1 MEKNILLI
9 VDDQEINR
17 MLLSEIFSDGNYRIE
32 EAANGQEALELV
44 EKHGGEIAAM
54 LLDLLMPVMD
64 GHELLHIMNEKGL
77 LSSIPVFI
85 ITAEADMES
94 HQKAYDLGAVDVIRK
109 PFMPQFM
116 KRRIKNVIEMYR
128 MREQL
133 LVIVEEQEVRLDE
146 QARRLREQT
155 EKLMAVNSS
164 IIEMLATTIEFRDCE
179 SGEHVRRI
187 RTLTL
192 LLLRHYI
199 RKYPDCEV
207 GSDQLS
213 LIADASVLHDIGK
226 IAIPDSIL
234 CKPGRLTPEEFAVMK
249 EHTVRG
255 CKILEQIP
263 HLLDSKLYHYCYD
276 ICRHHH
282 ERWDGKGYPDGL
294 KGNEIAIWS
303 QVVALADVYDAL
315 VSERVY
321 KAAYTHAQAVEM
333 IVNGECG
340 SFNPDVLTCFRE
352 VEPEIKNFYGSS
364 ADSAKA
370 VGAIG

>member
-17 MLLSEIFSDGNYRIE
+17 MLLSEIFSDGDYQIE

-44 EKHGGEIAAM
+44 EKHGDGIVAM

-64 GHELLHIMNEKGL
+64 GYELLHAMDEKRL

-85 ITAEADMES
+85 ITAEADTES
-94 HQKAYDLGAVDVIRK
+94 HIKAYDLGAVDVIRK
-109 PFMPQFM
+109 PFMPQFL
-116 KRRIKNVIEMYR
+116 KRRIRNVIELYR

-146 QARRLREQT
+146 QAKRLREQT
-155 EKLMAVNSS
+155 DRLMAFNSS

-187 RTLTL
+187 RTMTL

-199 RKYPDCEV
+199 RQHPDCGIET
-207 GSDQLS
+207 DQLR
-213 LIADASVLHDIGK
+213 LIADAAVLHDIGK

-234 CKPGRLTPEEFAVMK
+234 CKPGRLTPEEFTVMK

-263 HLLDSKLYHYCYD
+263 HLLDSNLYRYCYD

-321 KAAYTHAQAVEM
+321 KAAYSHDQAVEM
-333 IVNGECG
+333 VTNGECG

-352 VEPEIKNFYGSS
+352 VEPEIESFYSS
-364 ADSAKA
+364 GVDSEKA
-370 VGAIG
+370 VSEIV

>member
-17 MLLSEIFSDGNYRIE
+17 MLLSEIFSDGGYQIE
-32 EAANGQEALELV
+32 EAENGQEALEMI
-44 EKHGGEIAAM
+44 EKHKDGIVAM

-64 GHELLHIMNEKGL
+64 GYELLHVMDEKRL

-94 HQKAYDLGAVDVIRK
+94 HKKAYDLGAVDVIRK
-109 PFMPQFM
+109 PFMPQFL
-116 KRRIKNVIEMYR
+116 KRRIKNVIELYR

-146 QARRLREQT
+146 QAKRLREQT
-155 EKLMAVNSS
+155 EKLVAVNSS

-199 RKYPDCEV
+199 RKNPDCGI
-207 GSDQLS
+207 GSDQLR
-213 LIADASVLHDIGK
+213 LIADAAVLHDIGK

-234 CKPGRLTPEEFAVMK
+234 CKPGRLTTEEFTIMK

-263 HLLDSKLYHYCYD
+263 HLLDSNLYHYCYD

-294 KGNEIAIWS
+294 KGDEIAIWS

-321 KAAYTHAQAVEM
+321 KAAYTHDQAVGM
-333 IVNGECG
+333 ILNGECG
-340 SFNPDVLTCFRE
+340 SFNPDVLTCFQE
-352 VEPEIKNFYGSS
+352 VEPEIKGFYSGGV
-364 ADSAKA
+364 DSEKA
-370 VGAIG
+370 ICETV

>member
-17 MLLSEIFSDGNYRIE
+17 MLLSEIFTDGDYQIE
-32 EAANGQEALELV
+32 EAANGQEALDLV
-44 EKHGGEIAAM
+44 EKYGDRIVAM
-54 LLDLLMPVMD
+54 LLDLMMPVMD
-64 GHELLHIMNEKGL
+64 GHELLRIMDDKGM

-85 ITAEADMES
+85 ITAESDTES
-94 HQKAYDLGAVDVIRK
+94 HKKAYDLGAVDVIRK
-109 PFMPQFM
+109 PFMPQFL
-116 KRRIKNVIEMYR
+116 KRRVRNVIEMYR

-133 LVIVEEQEVRLDE
+133 LVIVEEQEVRLEE

-199 RKYPDCEV
+199 RKHPDCGI
-207 GSDQLS
+207 GSDQLR
-213 LIADASVLHDIGK
+213 LIADAAVLHDIGK
-226 IAIPDSIL
+226 IAIPDNIL
-234 CKPGRLTPEEFAVMK
+234 CKPGRLTPEEFAIMK

-263 HLLDSKLYHYCYD
+263 HLLDSNLYHYCYD

-282 ERWDGKGYPDGL
+282 ERWDGRGYPDGL
-294 KGNEIAIWS
+294 KGDEIAIWA

-321 KAAYTHAQAVEM
+321 KAAYTHDQAVGM
-333 IVNGECG
+333 IVGGECG
-340 SFNPDVLTCFRE
+340 SFNPAVLTCFRE
-352 VEPEIKNFYGSS
+352 VEPEIKSFYGSS
-364 ADSAKA
+364 VDPVKA
-370 VGAIG
+370 VGEIV

>member
-17 MLLSEIFSDGNYRIE
+17 MLLSEIFSDGDYQIE
-32 EAANGQEALELV
+32 EAANGREALKLI
-44 EKHGGEIAAM
+44 EKYEDGIAAI

-64 GHELLHIMNEKGL
+64 GYELLRTMDEKGL
-77 LSSIPVFI
+77 ISEIPVFI
-85 ITAEADMES
+85 ITAETDEQS
-94 HQKAYDLGAVDVIRK
+94 HKKAYDLGAVDVIRK
-109 PFMPQFM
+109 PFMPQFL
-116 KRRIKNVIEMYR
+116 KRRIKNVIELYR

-146 QARRLREQT
+146 QAKRLREQADR
-155 EKLMAVNSS
+155 LMAVNSS

-187 RTLTL
+187 RTMTL

-199 RKYPDCEV
+199 RKHPDC
-207 GSDQLS
+207 GISSDQLR
-213 LIADASVLHDIGK
+213 LIADAAVLHDIGK

-234 CKPGRLTPEEFAVMK
+234 CKPGRLTPEEFEVMK

-263 HLLDSKLYHYCYD
+263 HLLDSNLYRYCYD

-294 KGNEIAIWS
+294 KGDEIAIWS
-303 QVVALADVYDAL
+303 QVVAIADVYDAL

-321 KAAYTHAQAVEM
+321 KAAYSHDKAVEM
-333 IVNGECG
+333 ILNGECG

-352 VEPEIKNFYGSS
+352 VEPEIKLFYSS
-364 ADSAKA
+364 GVDSEKAADVKH
-370 VGAIG
+370 

>member
-17 MLLSEIFSDGNYRIE
+17 MLLSEIFTDGDYQIE
-32 EAANGQEALELV
+32 EAANGQEALDLV
-44 EKHGGEIAAM
+44 EKYGDRIVAM

-64 GHELLHIMNEKGL
+64 GHELLRIMDDKGM
-77 LSSIPVFI
+77 LSAIPVFI
-85 ITAEADMES
+85 ITAESDTES
-94 HQKAYDLGAVDVIRK
+94 HKKAYDLGAVDVIRK
-109 PFMPQFM
+109 PFMPQFL
-116 KRRIKNVIEMYR
+116 KRRIRNVIEMYR

-133 LVIVEEQEVRLDE
+133 LVIVEEQEVRLEE

-199 RKYPDCEV
+199 RKYPDCGI

-213 LIADASVLHDIGK
+213 LIADAAVLHDIGK
-226 IAIPDSIL
+226 IAIPDNIL
-234 CKPGRLTPEEFAVMK
+234 CKPGRLTPEEFAIMK

-263 HLLDSKLYHYCYD
+263 HLLDSNLYHYCYD

-294 KGNEIAIWS
+294 KGDEIAIWA

-321 KAAYTHAQAVEM
+321 KAAYTHDQAVEM
-333 IVNGECG
+333 IVGGECG
-340 SFNPDVLTCFRE
+340 SFNPAVLTCFRE
-352 VEPEIKNFYGSS
+352 VEPEIKSFYGSS
-364 ADSAKA
+364 VDPVKA
-370 VGAIG
+370 VGEIG